1 MWVFKS
7 NCLNTVSLS
16 KKNNEEAQN
25 QAMGIRHSS
34 FFLFVNTVK
43 KIRITM
49 HSKIIIDFKR

>member
-43 KIRITM
+43 KNT
-49 HSKIIIDFKR
+49 HNYAFQNNNWF